1 MPISLWQ
8 RPSSSYHRS
17 VSPFP
22 AIAELGPRLAMMLQ
36 ELAPEYAGNSAQRDE
51 RICGFTNGIYSW
63 LFWGGVFEVPRIWFT
78 SWPLFFLIF
87 LQLLLTLLFLLLYF
101 YSTSSSIVA
110 VLIAVAGHV
119 WVSWPEGVSIVYLI
133 VNIATGLLLLGNRLA
148 YAQSQLTSTKEPRS
162 ALTPQT
168 RPPVTFL
175 IWQ

>member
-1 MPISLWQ
+1 MRFYKWYIQPTILWGCVRATRSL
-8 RPSSSYHRS
+8 H
-17 VSPFP
+17 
-22 AIAELGPRLAMMLQ
+22 
-36 ELAPEYAGNSAQRDE
+36 D
-51 RICGFTNGIYSW
+51 
-63 LFWGGVFEVPRIWFT
+63 EVPGIWFT

-110 VLIAVAGHV
+110 VLIAKAGHV

-162 ALTPQT
+162 ALTPRT

-175 IWQ
+175 IWQSVNSRAKHNFNYK